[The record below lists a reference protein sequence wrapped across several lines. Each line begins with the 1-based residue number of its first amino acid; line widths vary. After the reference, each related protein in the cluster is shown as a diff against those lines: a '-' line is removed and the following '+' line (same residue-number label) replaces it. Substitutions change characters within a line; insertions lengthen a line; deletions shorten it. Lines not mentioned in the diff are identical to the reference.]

1 MVRTLLKLP
10 ANPQADAADALAIAI
25 THCHV
30 SQNAMQMSES
40 RLNWLAGD
48 CVKLY
53 HLSQFWLRCFYPPHE
68 STPDPDDAT
77 NSLA

>member
-40 RLNWLAGD
+40 RTEPGERATA
-48 CVKLY
+48 
-53 HLSQFWLRCFYPPHE
+53 LSYTA
-68 STPDPDDAT
+68 SV
-77 NSLA
+77 SSG